1 MWGAAAGVA
10 LLLAS
15 SACSGGTDEDPTQ
28 PSFVPVPSTT
38 EPEPS
43 ATSSA
48 EPSADPTATA
58 EALVAP
64 ELPAVAT
71 EETPEGAA
79 AFAEWWFETLNYAT
93 ATGDTEQLTASSDME
108 ICDTCSNLV
117 GRIEEAYS
125 SGGGISGGEI
135 AATVEAPSS
144 VDGGIATFVVHLEV
158 APATQTI
165 SGVKSELPAGRS
177 VNAAATAWR
186 DGWVMGDLRRS

>member
-15 SACSGGTDEDPTQ
+15 SACSGGADEDPTE
-28 PSFVPVPSTT
+28 PSFVPVPSTS
-38 EPEPS
+38 EAEPS

-48 EPSADPTATA
+48 DPSADATATA

-93 ATGDTEQLTASSDME
+93 ATGDTGELRAAFQE
-108 ICDTCSNLV
+108 ECVTCQGFV
-117 GRIEEAYS
+117 GRIDDAYGSNGRIEGGLLDVQVES
-125 SGGGISGGEI
+125 SAVQEGISTMPVLAEAQAGEVLSADGATETVLTAERVNLVI
-135 AATVEAPSS
+135 AVAWTGSAW
-144 VDGGIATFVVHLEV
+144 VV
-158 APATQTI
+158 
-165 SGVKSELPAGRS
+165 
-177 VNAAATAWR
+177 
-186 DGWVMGDLRRS
+186 GDLVA